1 MIMEQEPTL
10 ADLCK
15 KIDQMM
21 EQMNRIS
28 NGFVKNDDGTVD
40 YDGHRRYH
48 ASIIESM
55 GAQTRFWN
63 ELRLDLAKK
72 GLWFVLLVVAGFVV
86 LGIQAK
92 LGLTK

>member
-1 MIMEQEPTL
+1 MMEQEATL
-10 ADLCK
+10 GDLCK
-15 KIDQMM
+15 KIDKLM
-21 EQMNRIS
+21 EEVHSIS
-28 NGFVKNDDGTVD
+28 HGFVKNEDGTVD

-48 ASIIESM
+48 ASIIASM
-55 GAQTRFWN
+55 NAQEKFWN

-86 LGIQAK
+86 LGIQTK

>member
-1 MIMEQEPTL
+1 MEQEVTL
-10 ADLCK
+10 SDLCK
-15 KIDQMM
+15 KIDKMM
-21 EQMNRIS
+21 EEMHAIS

-48 ASIIESM
+48 VSIIQSM
-55 GAQTRFWN
+55 NAQEKFWN
-63 ELRLDLAKK
+63 ELRIDLAKK

-86 LGIQAK
+86 LGIQTK